1 MSPTPGPSTLI
12 ETEEETMNAEKARE
26 IAQSCQSAADSLMI
40 DYENPVTR
48 QIAILT
54 LRLASRDLAQFAD
67 EHTLDFV

>member
-1 MSPTPGPSTLI
+1 
-12 ETEEETMNAEKARE
+12 MNAEKARE